1 MNKVVVLIPHFNNVE
16 GLKKSILSINEN
28 ENLDLL
34 IIDDGSLIEKINEK
48 EIINF
53 FKAKGKVIFIYMNE
67 NKGIEHALNN
77 GLKYLM
83 DREYKYIARLDA
95 GDICLNMRFK
105 KQFDFLEQNDEIGL
119 IGSNVLI
126 TDIQG
131 VLLYKIKVPTDSFL
145 IKNRMYICSTVIHP
159 TIMFRKEIVSRV
171 GFYPT
176 NYKAAEDYAYYFEIL
191 KKYKFSNINEFLLEK
206 ELNPNSISIKNR
218 KKQAYNRVR
227 IIINNFY
234 FGYYPLIGL
243 IWNYILYLSPNNL
256 IIKIKKIIF
265 KT

>member
-16 GLKKSILSINEN
+16 GLKKSIISINEN

-34 IIDDGSLIEKINEK
+34 IVDDGSLIERINEE
-48 EIINF
+48 EIISVF
-53 FKAKGKVIFIYMNE
+53 SVKGKIIFIYMDE

-77 GLKYLM
+77 GLKYLI
-83 DREYKYIARLDA
+83 DKEYKYIARLDV

-105 KQFDFLEQNDEIGL
+105 KQFDFLEQNEEIGL

-126 TDIQG
+126 KDIQG
-131 VLLYKIKVPTDSFL
+131 NLLYKIKVPTDSVS
-145 IKNRMYICSTVIHP
+145 IKNRMFISSSTVIHP

-171 GFYPT
+171 GFYPI

-191 KKYKFSNINEFLLEK
+191 KQYKFSNIDEFLLEK

-218 KKQAYNRVR
+218 KKQALNRVR
-227 IIINNFY
+227 IISKNFY
-234 FGYYPLIGL
+234 FGYFPILGL
-243 IWNYILYLSPNNL
+243 ILNYILYLAPNNL

-265 KT
+265 